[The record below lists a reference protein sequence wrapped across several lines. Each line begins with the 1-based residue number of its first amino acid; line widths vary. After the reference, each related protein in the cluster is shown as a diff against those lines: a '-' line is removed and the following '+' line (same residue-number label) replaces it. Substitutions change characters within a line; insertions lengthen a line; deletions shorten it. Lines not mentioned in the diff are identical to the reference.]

1 MANQLYDIDEII
13 KALKQQGD
21 EIKLQLHLAKA
32 EARDEWPILEK
43 KLEALKS
50 KAETIRHEAGGASE
64 DIIAATKLVADEVKH
79 GFERLRKLL

>member
-13 KALKQQGD
+13 KTLKQQGD

-32 EARDEWPILEK
+32 EVRDEWPILEK
-43 KLEALKS
+43 KLEVLKS
-50 KAETIRHEAGGASE
+50 KAETIRHEAGEASE
-64 DIIAATKLVADEVKH
+64 DIIAATRLVADEVKH